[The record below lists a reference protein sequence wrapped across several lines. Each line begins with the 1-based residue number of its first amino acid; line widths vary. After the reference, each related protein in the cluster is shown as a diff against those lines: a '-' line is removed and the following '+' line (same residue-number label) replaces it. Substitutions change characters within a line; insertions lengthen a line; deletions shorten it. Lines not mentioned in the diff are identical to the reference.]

1 MIWLTSRDFTDR
13 FGTREIRY
21 QLAEH
26 GERRKRRGL
35 RIRHGVTTR
44 WNLCA
49 RGHII
54 IMRGSV
60 GVLDTEGGV
69 EAKEYCIDTAVQ
81 RTGNVLTAIVPAGAR
96 SNQP

>member
-1 MIWLTSRDFTDR
+1 
-13 FGTREIRY
+13 
-21 QLAEH
+21 
-26 GERRKRRGL
+26 
-35 RIRHGVTTR
+35 
-44 WNLCA
+44 
-49 RGHII
+49 
-54 IMRGSV
+54 MRGSV